1 MLTQGTYL
9 LPIPADGCVSYNDLN
24 RLPWLFEGKGD
35 IQYEVYREM
44 REATRYVCVGALSNV
59 VHVYCTCPHAHSSN
73 WEQYTP
79 YTNILWLNY
88 LINKLHQDGR
98 HSATI
103 TARSW
108 RSGFRPF
115 LRTIQNYPSAQEAFV
130 DVFAPSVLS

>member
-1 MLTQGTYL
+1 M
-9 LPIPADGCVSYNDLN
+9 SYNDLN

-35 IQYEVYREM
+35 IQYEVYRDM
-44 REATRYVCVGALSNV
+44 RKATRYVCVMLGWGPQQCCMS
-59 VHVYCTCPHAHSSN
+59 THSSN

-88 LINKLHQDGR
+88 LINKLHQDGK

-103 TARSW
+103 TARCW
-108 RSGFRPF
+108 RSRFRPF

-130 DVFAPSVLS
+130 DVFVPSVLS